1 MYLASSNTRRE
12 LGLVALYSFPV
23 MLIITFAR
31 RSGRSVEARGTEEQE
46 TSMVEPIEEKTMAE
60 KKH

>member
-1 MYLASSNTRRE
+1 ME
-12 LGLVALYSFPV
+12 EVF
-23 MLIITFAR
+23 
-31 RSGRSVEARGTEEQE
+31 EARGTEEQE